1 MSQKLKALRDQ
12 RDQLAKNANE
22 VNNKYGPDVRMSKE
36 DAVIL
41 DGLLND
47 INNIDADIAREKQ
60 IADLSLDQFDQ
71 GDFTNQTRDQYTQD
85 PTKHNKES
93 SIIRAYLTGGMGALN
108 QQQKEVMQ
116 ARTPGDLRNAMSTTT
131 DAEGGYTTAEEWVR
145 SLESAMKAYGGMYS
159 AAEIMR
165 TATGNTINF
174 PTADAT
180 AEEGEIVG
188 QNAAVTTQDTT
199 FGNKSMGAFMYSSK
213 AIALPWELLQDSFF
227 NLDAYIQDLLAMR
240 IGRITNR
247 HFTVG
252 TGSNQPMGIVTASQ
266 LGVTG
271 KAGGGLDTGV
281 NYDSLVALEH
291 SVDPAYRNQ
300 PGVGYMFHDSTLEHI
315 RTIKD
320 KNERPI
326 FVPGYE
332 QGNPGGAPDRLLNR
346 PITIN
351 QHMPVMAASAKSILF
366 GQLSKYKIRQV
377 QDLRLFR
384 MTDSKYTEKA
394 QTGFIGYQRLDGNLI
409 DAGGAVKHYK
419 NAAN

>member
-12 RDQLAKNANE
+12 REKLAKNANE
-22 VNNKYGPDVRMSKE
+22 VNNKYGPDVRMTAE
-36 DAVIL
+36 DATIL

-47 INNIDADIAREKQ
+47 INNIDKDIAREKQ
-60 IADLSLDQFDQ
+60 VADLSLDQFDQ
-71 GDFTNQTRDQYTQD
+71 GDFTNDARDKYTQD
-85 PTKHNKES
+85 PSNHNGES
-93 SIIRAYLTGGMGALN
+93 SIIRAYLSGGMGALN
-108 QQQKEVMQ
+108 QQQREIMQ

-131 DAEGGYTTAEEWVR
+131 DAEGGYTTAEEWVKQ
-145 SLESAMKAYGGMYS
+145 LEQAKKAYGGMYNV
-159 AAEIMR
+159 AEIMR

-174 PTADAT
+174 PTTDAT

-188 QNAAVTTQDTT
+188 QNAAVSNKDTT
-199 FGNKSMGAFMYSSK
+199 FGNKSIGAFMYSSK
-213 AIALPWELLQDSFF
+213 SIALPWELLQDSFF

-252 TGSNQPMGIVTASQ
+252 TGSSEPMGIVTAST
-266 LGVTG
+266 LGKTG
-271 KAGGGLDTGV
+271 KTGQSAIV
-281 NYDSLVALEH
+281 TYDDLVALEH

-300 PGVGYMFHDSTLEHI
+300 AGVGYMFHDSTLESI

-320 KNERPI
+320 KNDRPI

-351 QHMPVMAASAKSILF
+351 QHMPVMAASAESILF
-366 GQLSKYKIRQV
+366 GQMSKYKIRQV
-377 QDLRLFR
+377 MDLRLFR

-394 QTGFIGYQRLDGNLI
+394 QTGFIAYQRHDGNLI
-409 DAGGAVKHYK
+409 DVGGAVKHYK
-419 NAAN
+419 NSAS